1 MPAKSLRA
9 KAKTALHLRLPK
21 YETNMKSKVTAALLA
36 FFLGIFGVHR
46 FYLGQRFLGVLYF
59 MAFTIGFIIM
69 TDNGTG
75 APPFIIIPALIG
87 FIDSVLLAVMP
98 QEDFDERYNRKRLR
112 QQARTR
118 QHYEPRPVIADQRST
133 LGEVKKRGI
142 EKFRDYDFEGAI
154 EDFLKALEMQ
164 PADAATHFNL
174 ACSYALLEQKNE
186 AFRHL
191 QAAVDYGFK
200 QFDKIDTHDA
210 LAFLRAQPEFDA
222 FVQNGYRLTT
232 EIPAETAPPAPE
244 ETPLVLQDDLLDQI
258 IKLGELRDKGILTE
272 DEFAAQKQKILAQR

>member
-1 MPAKSLRA
+1 
-9 KAKTALHLRLPK
+9 
-21 YETNMKSKVTAALLA
+21 MKSKVTAALLA
-36 FFLGIFGVHR
+36 FFFGIFGVHR

-59 MAFTIGFIIM
+59 MFFSIGFIIM
-69 TDNGTG
+69 TDNGSG
-75 APPFIIIPALIG
+75 APPFILIPALIG

-112 QQARTR
+112 RQAHNRY
-118 QHYEPRPVIADQRST
+118 YEPRPSIPNQRST
-133 LGEVKKRGI
+133 LSEVKKRGI

-154 EDFLKALEMQ
+154 EDFLKAIEMQ

-200 QFDKIDTHDA
+200 QFDKIDTHEA
-210 LAFLRAQPEFDA
+210 LAFLRAQPEFEL
-222 FVQNGYRLTT
+222 FVQNGYRV
-232 EIPAETAPPAPE
+232 PVAPAPDAETTAPAAPE